1 MRAAMAAKSERE
13 GIMSIITYGKFRIS
27 SAYVIIFF
35 VLAIIG
41 LAPESVQCQG
51 WSDLDIRTLPDSSFA
66 VIEVDEYGTKIR
78 HCPHHDL
85 NGKLDEEQLIYVLGT
100 FHNEEWV
107 DPQNKKVARKHLE
120 KHYDKFMAKIR
131 KKELQEPL
139 DINKATLTELVMLP
153 NIGPVLAVKIVE
165 YRNNQV
171 QFELIEDIKKVEGIG
186 QGTFNAIRHY
196 ICAY

>member
-1 MRAAMAAKSERE
+1 
-13 GIMSIITYGKFRIS
+13 MSSKTYEKFRIS
-27 SAYVIIFF
+27 SAYAIIFF

-51 WSDLDIRTLPDSSFA
+51 WSDFDIRTLPDSSFA
-66 VIEVDEYGTKIR
+66 IIEVDEYGNKIR
-78 HCPHHDL
+78 HCAHHDL

-100 FHNEEWV
+100 FENEQWI
-107 DPQNKKVARKHLE
+107 DPQNKKIARKHLK

-131 KKELQEPL
+131 KKGLHEPV
-139 DINKATLTELVMLP
+139 DINKARLTELVMLP

-165 YRNNQV
+165 YRNNRLR
-171 QFELIEDIKKVEGIG
+171 FEKIDDIKKVEGIG